1 MVQIQ
6 WYIIRVVS
14 SIALKNNRT
23 AWSMEEESINRRR
36 ARRMMFG
43 KESQINWG
51 SRGHN
56 ILSPLRAGGCE
67 PQSQQIVDRVTTSP
81 AQSKLRTV
89 RTVIYTLQ

>member
-43 KESQINWG
+43 KESQI
-51 SRGHN
+51 
-56 ILSPLRAGGCE
+56 
-67 PQSQQIVDRVTTSP
+67 
-81 AQSKLRTV
+81 KLGF
-89 RTVIYTLQ
+89 

>member
-36 ARRMMFG
+36 ARAAHDVW
-43 KESQINWG
+43 K
-51 SRGHN
+51 
-56 ILSPLRAGGCE
+56 
-67 PQSQQIVDRVTTSP
+67 RVSH
-81 AQSKLRTV
+81 KLTGV
-89 RTVIYTLQ
+89 LEVTIS